1 MKIVF
6 IIAIVIKSKNEM
18 KKKIFMTLAIIVM
31 ASALWSQQWK
41 KNLPQGK
48 SLNELTLMDYEKAFN
63 DFWAPYNVDKG
74 YYILNEK
81 KIKAYGW
88 KQFQRWYYNMEGQVE
103 PSTGKFPKQTA
114 QEVYN
119 QYLKDKTNI
128 ISPKSASW
136 TSLGPNSSE
145 SGYYGVGRLNCIEFH
160 PSDNNTFWVGAPAGG
175 LWKTT
180 DGGNSWSCLTNNN
193 NVLGISDIL
202 VPSDYETTNII
213 YLATGDKNGWDNNS
227 VGVLKS
233 SDGGQTWNETG
244 ISFNIGQ
251 GEMVYRLLKDPE
263 NDLTILA
270 ATSQGLYKTLDG
282 GDTWNILLS
291 SNIFVDV
298 ESKPNDFNTLYGST
312 SNGKIYTS
320 SDGGLSWVLAINT
333 GGYRTEMA
341 VSMNQPNWVY
351 AVVTNYQNGL
361 LGIYKST
368 DSGLTF
374 SMIYNDKNIL
384 CHDSGGNSVGG
395 QGYYDLT
402 ITVSPNNANRLFVG
416 GINTWRSYNGGS
428 SWTIV
433 NHWFGNGG
441 APAVHADKHML
452 RYRSNGDLFEA
463 NDGGIYI
470 SSDNG
475 TTWYD
480 KTDGMEISQMY
491 KLSVSANSP
500 SEILTGLQDN
510 GTKLIRNN
518 QWSEIIG
525 GDGME
530 CLIDYSNPL
539 IQYVSFYGGDVRR
552 TDDRWLTSFYAGPAE
567 AGLAAWVNPFIIDPT
582 DPSILYAGYADVWK
596 TTNRGD
602 SWTKIS
608 TMNTNDKLRSMA
620 IAPSDNQVLYV
631 ADNSQMWKTI
641 DGGDNW
647 TDITGTL
654 PVASG
659 NITYIAIKN
668 DDPQTVWVSLGGY
681 NGNGVYQSID
691 GGATWENI
699 SEGLPQIPMY
709 SIVQNKQVQTE
720 EHLYVGSELGVY
732 FKKGTDNW
740 VQYNTNLPN
749 VKTGEIEIY
758 YDANPTESLVIAAT
772 YGRGMWQSRVYDDI
786 TPMVYEVSNATQLD
800 TTGVHPATQNVV
812 VIGIEVETVGIVE
825 PISISSLSI
834 TMDGTTDI
842 SDVNEVKVFYTG
854 PNPNFE
860 SNTQFGTA
868 TPPSDGAITF
878 NQNQELNTGVNYF
891 WLTYDLIENATI
903 GNQLNATFIS
913 ATIGDQTH
921 MPVIAN
927 PGNGRTIIGV
937 AAIELSETTLDFGNI
952 QVGESSEAQEYS
964 VSAEYL
970 TDELTILTSIGYK
983 VSTSINGSYSNYV
996 YLPTNDGSID
1006 PTIIYV
1012 KFVPPYIQ
1020 GYSGNIRH
1028 MSTGVPTIQIAVS
1041 GIGTDISNIDDRP
1054 FNMSDI
1060 TVYPNPSHD
1069 VFNIENS
1076 SQKELEITITDFR
1089 GRAIDKKVLE
1099 SRNSVFIDLSA
1110 YPSGIYFARFTL
1122 GHRAHSIRL
1131 VRE

>member
-1 MKIVF
+1 
-6 IIAIVIKSKNEM
+6 M
-18 KKKIFMTLAIIVM
+18 KKRTLVMLVLIVT
-31 ASALWSQQWK
+31 ASSAWSQPWK
-41 KNLPQGK
+41 NNLPQNK
-48 SLNELTLMDYEKAFN
+48 SKSDLTLMDYKKAFN
-63 DFWAPYNVDKG
+63 DYWAPYNVEKG
-74 YYILNEK
+74 HYILNGK
-81 KIKAYGW
+81 KIKASGW

-103 PSTGKFPKQTA
+103 PSTGKLPKQTA

-119 QYLKDKTNI
+119 QYLKEKSNI
-128 ISPKSASW
+128 KSPKSANW
-136 TSLGPNSSE
+136 TNLGPNSSE
-145 SGYYGVGRLNCIEFH
+145 SGYYGVGRLNCVEFH

-202 VPSDYETTNII
+202 VPSDYETSNTI
-213 YLATGDKNGWDNNS
+213 YLATGDKNAFDNNS

-233 SDGGQTWNETG
+233 TDGGQTWNETG
-244 ISFNIGQ
+244 ISFSIDQ

-282 GDTWNILLS
+282 GDTWDILLS
-291 SNIFVDV
+291 SNTFVDI
-298 ESKPNDFNTLYGST
+298 EAKPNNFSTLYGST
-312 SNGKIYTS
+312 NSGEIYTS
-320 SDGGLSWVLAINT
+320 IDGGVSWDLAIDT
-333 GGYRTEMA
+333 GGFRTEMA
-341 VSMNQPNWVY
+341 VSMNQPNRVY
-351 AVVTNYQNGL
+351 AVVVNYSNGL

-368 DSGLTF
+368 DSGTTF
-374 SMIYNDKNIL
+374 SMIYNDKNL
-384 CHDSGGNSVGG
+384 LEWSATGGSSGG
-395 QGYYDLT
+395 QGFYDLS
-402 ITVSPNNANRLFVG
+402 IAASPNNANTLVVG
-416 GINTWRSYNGGS
+416 GVNTWRSYNGGS
-428 SWTIV
+428 SWAIV
-433 NHWFGNGG
+433 NHWFGSG

-480 KTDGMEISQMY
+480 KTEGMEISQMY

-500 SEILTGLQDN
+500 LEILTGLQDN
-510 GTKLIRNN
+510 GTKLMLNN
-518 QWSEIIG
+518 QWSEIMG

-539 IQYVSFYGGDVRR
+539 IQYGTYPRGHIQR
-552 TDDRWLTSFYAGPAE
+552 TENRWGTSTYAGAAD
-567 AGLAAWVNPFIIDPT
+567 AGFGAWVTPYIIDPT
-582 DPSILYAGYADVWK
+582 DPTILYAGYADVWK

-602 SWTKIS
+602 SWTKTS

-620 IAPSDNQVLYV
+620 IAVSDNQVLYV
-631 ADNSQMWKTI
+631 ADNSQMWKTT

-681 NGNGVYQSID
+681 NVHGVYQSTD
-691 GGATWENI
+691 GGTTWENI

-709 SIVQNKQVQTE
+709 SIVQNIQVLTE
-720 EHLYVGSELGVY
+720 DHLYVGSELGVY
-732 FKKGTDNW
+732 FKKGADNW

-758 YDANPTESLVIAAT
+758 YDANPSESLVVAAT

-800 TTGVHPATQNVV
+800 TTGVHPATQNAV
-812 VIGIEVETVGIVE
+812 VIGIEVETLGIVE
-825 PISISSLSI
+825 PISLSSLSI

-842 SDVNEVKVFYTG
+842 SDINEVKIFYTG
-854 PNPNFE
+854 SNPNFE
-860 SNTQFGTA
+860 STTQFGTA
-868 TPPSDGAITF
+868 ISPSDGTITF

-921 MPVIAN
+921 MPAIAN
-927 PGNGRTIIGV
+927 PGNGRAIIGV
-937 AAIELSETTLDFGNI
+937 ASIDLSTTPLGFGNI
-952 QVGESSEAQEYS
+952 HAGESSEAQEYS

-970 TDELTILTSIGYK
+970 TDELAIIAPFGFK
-983 VSTSINGSYSNYV
+983 VSTIIDGSYSSYIN
-996 YLPTNDGSID
+996 LTTDDGSID

-1012 KFVPPYIQ
+1012 KFMPSYIQ
-1020 GYSGNIRH
+1020 SYSGNIRH
-1028 MSTGVPTIQIAVS
+1028 KSTGVTTIQIAVT

-1054 FNMSDI
+1054 FNMNEI

-1069 VFNIENS
+1069 VFNIKNS
-1076 SQKELEITITDFR
+1076 SQKELEVTITDFR
-1089 GRAIDKKVLE
+1089 GRTIDQKVLE
-1099 SRNSVFIDLSA
+1099 SRNSVFIDLSG
-1110 YPSGIYFARFTL
+1110 YPSGIYFARYTVDQ
-1122 GHRAHSIRL
+1122 RVHSIRL